1 LKFLTGLLI
10 VFSGCAFASSTATW
24 EMSSYQDFLRGKFQ
38 NLSLNRDGT
47 LSLAPRMDAVFNSG
61 QAVIWSVA
69 EAPDGSLYAGTGN
82 RGRLYRIDK
91 SHNAKLLWSAD
102 QPEIFAV
109 AIGPDGAVYAG
120 TSPDG
125 KIYRVVNGKAELYFD
140 PHEKYIWSLVFG
152 TDGALYAGTGDQ
164 GKVYRV
170 TAANQGEEY
179 YATGQAH
186 VTGLSLDPAGKL
198 LAGTEPNGILYRIA
212 AKGKAFVLYDANL
225 PEIRAIANGPDGS
238 IYAVALGGSVSR
250 RTQTAAQAAQAL
262 LQSGSTPVVTT
273 SITVTADAAKA
284 NPIQTGADIKPPA
297 SSDANRAAQTAVAAA
312 STALAASNAASME
325 LTGVEK
331 SAIYRINADNTVDT
345 LWSSK
350 EENVYDLL
358 SRKGGLVF
366 TTDLGGRIYHLTDD
380 RKLTLVAQ
388 TNEGEDTRLIES
400 DGAIYAATG
409 NMGKLF
415 ELEPGSAQSGSYESP
430 IFDAQSV
437 ARWGH
442 VRWTGHGGVTLQTR
456 SGNSLRPDPTWSDWS
471 SPLADSNG
479 SAVTSPNARYIQ
491 WKAELVSSKGVPALE
506 NFSLAYLPQNTPPLI
521 RSIIVTTT
529 SATPSASSKSSSVS
543 NAVNST
549 YSITVTDTGDAGPAT
564 STGTPTQ
571 TISRASSQQLIISW
585 QADDADGDRLVYSLW
600 FRGEGEQ
607 EWKLLRT
614 ALHENSWSIDGDSL
628 ADGRYFFRVIASD
641 RESNP
646 PDQAREAELV
656 SSPVLIDNTPPVVH
670 VTSSRREER
679 NAIVDFEAN
688 DASSSLRRC
697 EYSIDAGPW
706 MAVNSTDNV
715 IDSPS
720 ERFHL
725 VAPVPVGEHELV
737 LRVVDSG
744 GNAGLAKVVI
754 R

>member
-1 LKFLTGLLI
+1 
-10 VFSGCAFASSTATW
+10 
-24 EMSSYQDFLRGKFQ
+24 M
-38 NLSLNRDGT
+38 
-47 LSLAPRMDAVFNSG
+47 
-61 QAVIWSVA
+61 
-69 EAPDGSLYAGTGN
+69 
-82 RGRLYRIDK
+82 
-91 SHNAKLLWSAD
+91 
-102 QPEIFAV
+102 
-109 AIGPDGAVYAG
+109 
-120 TSPDG
+120 
-125 KIYRVVNGKAELYFD
+125 
-140 PHEKYIWSLVFG
+140 
-152 TDGALYAGTGDQ
+152 
-164 GKVYRV
+164 
-170 TAANQGEEY
+170 
-179 YATGQAH
+179 
-186 VTGLSLDPAGKL
+186 
-198 LAGTEPNGILYRIA
+198 
-212 AKGKAFVLYDANL
+212 
-225 PEIRAIANGPDGS
+225 
-238 IYAVALGGSVSR
+238 
-250 RTQTAAQAAQAL
+250 
-262 LQSGSTPVVTT
+262 
-273 SITVTADAAKA
+273 
-284 NPIQTGADIKPPA
+284 
-297 SSDANRAAQTAVAAA
+297 
-312 STALAASNAASME
+312 
-325 LTGVEK
+325 
-331 SAIYRINADNTVDT
+331 
-345 LWSSK
+345 
-350 EENVYDLL
+350 
-358 SRKGGLVF
+358 
-366 TTDLGGRIYHLTDD
+366 
-380 RKLTLVAQ
+380 
-388 TNEGEDTRLIES
+388 
-400 DGAIYAATG
+400 
-409 NMGKLF
+409 
-415 ELEPGSAQSGSYESP
+415 
-430 IFDAQSV
+430 
-437 ARWGH
+437 
-442 VRWTGHGGVTLQTR
+442 
-456 SGNSLRPDPTWSDWS
+456 
-471 SPLADSNG
+471 
-479 SAVTSPNARYIQ
+479 TSPNARYIQ